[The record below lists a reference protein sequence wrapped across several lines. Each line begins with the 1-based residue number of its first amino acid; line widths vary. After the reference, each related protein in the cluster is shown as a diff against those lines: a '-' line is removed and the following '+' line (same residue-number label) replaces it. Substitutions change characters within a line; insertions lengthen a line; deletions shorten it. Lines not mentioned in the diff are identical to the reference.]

1 MKLYNTMTRQK
12 EEFIPLVPGEVKM
25 YSCGPTVYNFF
36 HIGNARPFII
46 FDTLRR
52 YLEYTGYKVTFVQNF
67 TDIDDKMIKNAN
79 EQGVTVRELADKYI
93 AEYYKDA
100 QGLSIREA
108 SVHPRATENIDA
120 IIDTIKTL
128 IDKGYAY
135 EAEGDVY
142 FETRRFAEYGKLS
155 GQPLEDLAA
164 GARIGIDERKKNP
177 MDFALWKNKKEGEPA
192 WESPWGEGRP
202 GWHIECSA
210 MVNRYLGETID
221 IHSGG
226 QDLIFPHHE
235 NEIAQSEC
243 ATGKPF
249 ARYWMH
255 NGYINVNNEK
265 MAKSK
270 GNFFT
275 VRDVAAK
282 YDYEVIRFFMLSAHY
297 RSAINFSDELLK
309 QSETGLERLYTCLY
323 NLEFMQAKAQK
334 KDVVDEE
341 KALIAQLDEFSK
353 DFRRAMDD
361 DLNTADAIAVLFEL
375 ARFVNSNITA
385 DSAPAVIETAID
397 KIRELGTVL
406 GILYKK
412 QEDSLSDQVK
422 DLLQKRKEARQ
433 NKDWAKSDALRDE
446 LKALGVEV
454 LDTRQGMKVNIKRST
469 HES

>member
-1 MKLYNTMTRQK
+1 MKLYNTMTRKK

-52 YLEYTGYKVTFVQNF
+52 YFEFLGYDVKFVQNF

-79 EQGVTVRELADKYI
+79 EQGVTVRELADRFI
-93 AEYYKDA
+93 DEYFKDA
-100 QGLSIREA
+100 KGLSIREA
-108 SVHPRATENIDA
+108 SVHPRATDNIDA
-120 IIDTIKTL
+120 IIETIKTL
-128 IDKGYAY
+128 IDKGFAY

-142 FETRRFAEYGKLS
+142 FETARFAEYGKLS

-164 GARIGIDERKKNP
+164 GARIGVDERKKNP

-192 WESPWGEGRP
+192 WPSPWGEGRP

-243 ATGKPF
+243 ANGKPF

-275 VRDVAAK
+275 VRDVAKK

-297 RSAINFSDELLK
+297 RSAINFSDELLL
-309 QSETGLERLYTCLY
+309 QSQTGLERLYTCLY
-323 NLEFMQAKAQK
+323 NLEFIQAKAQK
-334 KDVVDEE
+334 KALTPDDEGFLA
-341 KALIAQLDEFSK
+341 KLDEFK
-353 DFRRAMDD
+353 AQFCAAMDD
-361 DLNTADAIAVLFEL
+361 DLNTADAIAAIFEL
-375 ARFVNSNITA
+375 ARFINSNLTS
-385 DSAPAVIETAID
+385 DSPLALINAAIERL
-397 KIRELGTVL
+397 KELGGVL
-406 GILYKK
+406 GILYKE
-412 QEDSLSDQVK
+412 QADTVSDDVK
-422 DLLQKRKEARQ
+422 ALLEKRKEARE
-433 NKDWAKSDALRDE
+433 NKDWALSDQLRDE

-454 LDTRQGMKVNIKRST
+454 LDTRQGMKLNIKRQAD
-469 HES
+469 E

>member
-1 MKLYNTMTRQK
+1 MKLYNTMTRKK
-12 EEFIPLVPGEVKM
+12 EEFIPLVPGEAKM

-52 YLEYTGYKVTFVQNF
+52 YFEFSGYDVKFVQNF

-79 EQGVTVRELADKYI
+79 EQGVTVRELADRFI
-93 AEYYKDA
+93 DEYFKDA
-100 QGLSIREA
+100 KGLSIREA
-108 SVHPRATENIDA
+108 TVHPRATDNIDA
-120 IIDTIKTL
+120 IIETIKAL

-142 FETRRFAEYGKLS
+142 FETARFAEYGKLS

-164 GARIGIDERKKNP
+164 GARIGVDERKKNP

-192 WESPWGEGRP
+192 WSSPWGEGRP

-243 ATGKPF
+243 ANGKPF
-249 ARYWMH
+249 ARYWIH

-275 VRDVAAK
+275 VRDVAKK

-297 RSAINFSDELLK
+297 RSAINFSDELLR
-309 QSETGLERLYTCLY
+309 QSQTGLERLYTCLY
-323 NLEFMQAKAQK
+323 NLEFIQAKAQK
-334 KDVVDEE
+334 KALTPEDEAFLA
-341 KALIAQLDEFSK
+341 KLDEFK
-353 DFRRAMDD
+353 ARFCAAMDD
-361 DLNTADAIAVLFEL
+361 DLNTADAIA
-375 ARFVNSNITA
+375 
-385 DSAPAVIETAID
+385 AI
-397 KIRELGTVL
+397 
-406 GILYKK
+406 IL
-412 QEDSLSDQVK
+412 
-422 DLLQKRKEARQ
+422 
-433 NKDWAKSDALRDE
+433 
-446 LKALGVEV
+446 
-454 LDTRQGMKVNIKRST
+454 
-469 HES
+469 